1 MPESACRACA
11 RRIIWTT
18 SPTGAILPLDARP
31 VTVYAIVHSASGA
44 RAVKATSV
52 YSAEEAVELAGPLYI
67 SHFLTCPSA
76 REFSGGRKAD

>member
-1 MPESACRACA
+1 MVDAACRACS

-52 YSAEEAVELAGPLYI
+52 FSAEEAVELAGPLYI

>member
-1 MPESACRACA
+1 MVEAACRACS

-31 VTVYAIVHSASGA
+31 VTVYAIEQSEKGP
-44 RAVKATSV
+44 RAIKALSV

-76 REFSGGRKAD
+76 REFSRGGGTP